1 MFDEATA
8 VLEMVFICWLFG
20 IPSHNRSQLFYLQ
33 WTRLKI
39 IKIMQQAPPLSSS
52 PIGDHFCN
60 RSWGMKG
67 TSEIAELDINN
78 TYRITLSSNTGGCA
92 LCFSPPGGYH
102 PQPLPWKA

>member
-39 IKIMQQAPPLSSS
+39 IKIMQQAPPS
-52 PIGDHFCN
+52 P
-60 RSWGMKG
+60 
-67 TSEIAELDINN
+67 L
-78 TYRITLSSNTGGCA
+78 
-92 LCFSPPGGYH
+92 H
-102 PQPLPWKA
+102 PLVTIFAAGA